1 MWLFGLRVS
10 TAFIATKVAT
20 VLEIDVSNV
29 GVFFCTMEV
38 TSFRTLFTFG
48 WLFFFS
54 AISAILA
61 IRAASYKDKASR
73 SRKRCALPPS
83 CFAPFLDGMHHSTI
97 QRNDSLLGWRTN
109 YDYVVSFEIEDILYS
124 CWQYKFNFKSGGN
137 NFERWVK
144 VRFTD
149 LIHCICLSLLS
160 KFLLNRKTAKHY
172 LPKSIQASISKG
184 YNFYT
189 VFSPQLPSK
198 SRSLSNNGGNNE
210 ITYFYVSSRILRSL
224 ATEWFGTPRIYLVS
238 IGSLIGFWLA
248 IIMVVSEV
256 ASRFDC
262 LPSVRTKW
270 QRMISSIL
278 LSH

>member
-1 MWLFGLRVS
+1 M
-10 TAFIATKVAT
+10 
-20 VLEIDVSNV
+20 
-29 GVFFCTMEV
+29 
-38 TSFRTLFTFG
+38 
-48 WLFFFS
+48 
-54 AISAILA
+54 
-61 IRAASYKDKASR
+61 
-73 SRKRCALPPS
+73 
-83 CFAPFLDGMHHSTI
+83 
-97 QRNDSLLGWRTN
+97 
-109 YDYVVSFEIEDILYS
+109 SFEIEDILYS

-149 LIHCICLSLLS
+149 LIRCICLSLLS
-160 KFLLNRKTAKHY
+160 KFLLNRKIAKHY
-172 LPKSIQASISKG
+172 LPKSIQASISRVYIYK
-184 YNFYT
+184 YISI

-248 IIMVVSEV
+248 VIMVVSEV

-262 LPSVRTKW
+262 LPSVRTK
-270 QRMISSIL
+270 
-278 LSH
+278 